1 MVSGIGAALYQQ
13 ADAML
18 SRSADTFSRAGAGDQ
33 SGDPTSPPDLPGAA
47 VDTVTAKT
55 LGALGGA
62 LIDVERRLDGALLDL
77 FA

>member
-1 MVSGIGAALYQQ
+1 MISGIGASLYQQ
-13 ADAML
+13 ANAML
-18 SRSADTFSRAGAGDQ
+18 RRSADTFSRAAAGGQ
-33 SGDPTSPPDLPGAA
+33 SSDPASPPDLPGAA